1 MYDSYEKTQHAKA
14 KEGQMVKNKIKKE
27 WIESHEQIKFTIRIL
42 NNSPKEEKGRE
53 AVKYII

>member
-14 KEGQMVKNKIKKE
+14 KRGQMVKNKIKKG
-27 WIESHEQIKFTIRIL
+27 WIEGDEQIKFTIRVL
-42 NNSPKEEKGRE
+42 SNSSKEEKGRK

>member
-14 KEGQMVKNKIKKE
+14 KGGQMVKNKIKKE
-27 WIESHEQIKFTIRIL
+27 WIEGDEQIKFTIRVL
-42 NNSPKEEKGRE
+42 NNSSKEEKGRK